1 MPLNNELKKQK
12 GIGCKMKIGQQIN
25 KSTVIHH
32 IKNKPVNQPII
43 LDEWLSDA
51 MRQSFGS
58 IFNQGLSDD
67 VNDYWT
73 VSDIEILIDYLSRS
87 SDSFDETT
95 FKKIMAEIII
105 RLGNLNHTIGLI
117 KLIPLL
123 RLNQPNINNKALFH
137 ISDIFFDENE
147 PIQSILQYQKER
159 LPTLL
164 DNIPSIHYFDSNVH
178 LYLKGYTSAFRL
190 FLHAYGSDF
199 EALKHDLPYVCSIN
213 GAGDYPMIS
222 NNLWRFD
229 MANVLFETDNLA
241 LSNVLRR
248 YMESVFDLMPNLF
261 DTSFLEAM
269 STSYAQCKLISLCK
283 KENRIKHQLTYILSL
298 IDNQKYQL
306 AYRMIDAIDCQQL
319 PSDSPLLAD
328 IHLLKKEAK
337 MEVVIKG
344 LSDYPTFIATAISFI
359 LRHFNQ
365 LVHGVKKREPLQY
378 ESDISFNEIKNHYF
392 FK

>member
-1 MPLNNELKKQK
+1 
-12 GIGCKMKIGQQIN
+12 
-25 KSTVIHH
+25 
-32 IKNKPVNQPII
+32 
-43 LDEWLSDA
+43 
-51 MRQSFGS
+51 
-58 IFNQGLSDD
+58 
-67 VNDYWT
+67 
-73 VSDIEILIDYLSRS
+73 
-87 SDSFDETT
+87 
-95 FKKIMAEIII
+95 
-105 RLGNLNHTIGLI
+105 
-117 KLIPLL
+117 
-123 RLNQPNINNKALFH
+123 
-137 ISDIFFDENE
+137 
-147 PIQSILQYQKER
+147 
-159 LPTLL
+159 
-164 DNIPSIHYFDSNVH
+164 
-178 LYLKGYTSAFRL
+178 
-190 FLHAYGSDF
+190 
-199 EALKHDLPYVCSIN
+199 
-213 GAGDYPMIS
+213 
-222 NNLWRFD
+222 
-229 MANVLFETDNLA
+229 
-241 LSNVLRR
+241 
-248 YMESVFDLMPNLF
+248 MESVFDLMPHLF

-306 AYRMIDAIDCQQL
+306 AYRMIDAIDCQEL